1 MKLRFMGAEPA
12 FVTAL
17 DRTVQPDEQV
27 DVPDELV
34 WDAEK
39 NPDGLVWPE
48 ALWAEAGSGKRRTV
62 PIADPPPVQPDEP
75 ADATKEG

>member
-39 NPDGLVWPE
+39 NPDGLVWPD
-48 ALWAEAGSGKRRTV
+48 ALWVEDGSGKRRA
-62 PIADPPPVQPDEP
+62 PQPTEP
-75 ADATKEG
+75 AATKED